1 MNKKLLVVILCG
13 LMIFCFVA
21 CGKDA
26 TSEIL
31 SDDTSSITEETNTN
45 SEDETH
51 SEPAFVTENIANI
64 TFYAYYGEGKGSE
77 VPSEN
82 MEEVTRWLGTFVIDK
97 AAEDMLPPG
106 TNTVYVEIEYLDG
119 TIVKEGLD
127 VVSMDGVSYYL
138 KHAPKPDCFT
148 EIISKARLE

>member
-13 LMIFCFVA
+13 LMIFSFVA

-31 SDDTSSITEETNTN
+31 SDDTSSIIEETNTKR
-45 SEDETH
+45 EDETH
-51 SEPAFVTENIANI
+51 SEAAFVTENIARI
-64 TFYAYYGEGKGSE
+64 TFFTYYGEGKGSE

-82 MEEVTRWLGTFVIDK
+82 MEEITMWLGTFVIDK

-127 VVSMDGVSYYL
+127 VITIDGVSYYL
-138 KHAPKPDCFT
+138 KHAPNPACFT
-148 EIISKARLE
+148 EIISKATLE

>member
-51 SEPAFVTENIANI
+51 SEAAFVTENIARI
-64 TFYAYYGEGKGSE
+64 TFFAYYGEGKGSE

-82 MEEVTRWLGTFVIDK
+82 MEEVTRWLGSFVIDK

-127 VVSMDGVSYYL
+127 VITIDGVSYYL
-138 KHAPKPDCFT
+138 KHAPTPACFT
-148 EIISKARLE
+148 EIISKATLE